1 MLKDVKAVVRHAV
14 GLTEGTMSHRLAGAL
29 AAATLLCA
37 SVHAAEHGLDYEFFK
52 ARVEPVFLK
61 KRPDH
66 VRCYVCHSDSNNA
79 FRLEKLAPGSAFW
92 TEAQSRR
99 NFEVVSQLVV
109 PGKADASLLLM
120 RPLAPQS
127 GGYAY
132 HSGGRQFES
141 RDDPEWKILEQWVN
155 GRTASGK

>member
-1 MLKDVKAVVRHAV
+1 
-14 GLTEGTMSHRLAGAL
+14 MSHRLARAL
-29 AAATLLCA
+29 AAATLLSA
-37 SVHAAEHGLDYEFFK
+37 GAHAGEQSLDYEFFK

-79 FRLEKLAPGSAFW
+79 FRLEKLEPGSTFW

-99 NFEVVSQLVV
+99 NFEVVSHLVV
-109 PGKADASLLLM
+109 PGKTDASLLLM

-141 RDDPEWKILEQWVN
+141 RDDPEWKILERWVN
-155 GRTASGK
+155 GPAASGK